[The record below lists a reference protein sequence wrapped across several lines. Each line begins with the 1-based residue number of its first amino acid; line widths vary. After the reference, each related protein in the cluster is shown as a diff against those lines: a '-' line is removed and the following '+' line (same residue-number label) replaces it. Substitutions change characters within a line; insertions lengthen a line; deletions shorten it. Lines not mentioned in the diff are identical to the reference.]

1 MKKIKKIIWIITLSF
16 FTILE
21 MFFAK
26 KSLRNWV
33 NKEWEKI
40 FLDHLKNQIEK
51 FEELEKEILQLKNEI
66 NKSSTINK

>member
-16 FTILE
+16 ITILE

-26 KSLRNWV
+26 KSLRNWI
-33 NKEWEKI
+33 NKEWDKI
-40 FLDHLKNQIEK
+40 FLDHLQNEIEK

-66 NKSSTINK
+66 NIKINSK